1 MILTHVCGTL
11 ADAPYAGKKVDPL
24 QLDYADAQKRL
35 LRRMTREGRDIA
47 LRLSPEAQLRGLQ
60 DGDVLLEEGDT
71 VVAVEILPVMALV
84 AKPEGAVE
92 IARFCYEVGNRHA
105 PLYELDGSS
114 SGCLSLA
121 VLYDAA
127 MEDLFRK
134 LQVPYEKQAVKLEER
149 CRLKLLSGTHHHAHA
164 HHGREDR
171 AALAEGEGHHA

>member
-35 LRRMTREGRDIA
+35 LRRTTREGRDIA
-47 LRLSPEAQLRGLQ
+47 LRLEPEAQLRGLQ
-60 DGDVLLEEGDT
+60 DGDVLFEDGDT
-71 VVAVEILPVMALV
+71 VVAVEILPTLSLV
-84 AKPEGAVE
+84 AKPEGPEA

-105 PLYELDGSS
+105 PLYALGDSAAG
-114 SGCLSLA
+114 GLSFA

-127 MEDLFRK
+127 MEDLFQK
-134 LQVPYEKQAVKLEER
+134 LQVPYEKQAVKLER

-164 HHGREDR
+164 HHGHNDR